1 MSEKRYGFNY
11 EDGRARKTWIQIRWG
26 REERRYSL
34 SAREWSGF
42 RIPFALSFC
51 RRVPAV
57 NCLTRYTDKE

>member
-1 MSEKRYGFNY
+1 MSQEGYGF
-11 EDGRARKTWIQIRWG
+11 DCKDWRARKTWIQIREG
-26 REERRYSL
+26 KGAGRYSL

-42 RIPFALSFC
+42 RMPFALSFC